1 MYVAMV
7 RSAKTQVARLG
18 RPIAVAAVLAA
29 IALAG
34 GVSGRAQ
41 DLPADFAL
49 PADLWGGGRGVVRA
63 VVDGDTVLLED
74 GREVRLVGI
83 QAPKLPLG
91 RKGFDPWPLADV
103 AKHRLEELVLGRA
116 VRLGHGGRQVDRY
129 RRQLAHLFREE
140 DGLWVQGAML
150 AQGMARTYTFAD
162 NRALIPALLGAERDA
177 RAGGRGIWADSYYRV
192 LDHLD
197 AGAAVDRFGLIE
209 GEVVDVAIVRG
220 RAFLNFG
227 EDYRRDF
234 TITLSPDV
242 VELFVGEGID
252 IESYT
257 NKRVRVRGWVTWR
270 NGPSIEATHPEQIE
284 LLDR

>member
-1 MYVAMV
+1 MV

-18 RPIAVAAVLAA
+18 RLVFVAAILVGGQPGW
-29 IALAG
+29 ALE
-34 GVSGRAQ
+34 
-41 DLPADFAL
+41 LPAGL
-49 PADLWGGGRGVVRA
+49 TGGGRA
-63 VVDGDTVLLED
+63 VVQAVIDGDTVLLAD

-91 RKGFDPWPLADV
+91 RKGFEAWPLADV
-103 AKHRLEELVLGRA
+103 AKGGLEELVLGRA
-116 VRLGHGGRQVDRY
+116 VRLAYGGRQVDRY

-150 AQGMARTYTFAD
+150 ALGLARTYTFAD
-162 NRALIPALLGAERDA
+162 NRALIPALLDAERRA
-177 RAGGRGIWADSYYRV
+177 RAVRRGIWAERYYQV
-192 LDHLD
+192 LDQRQ
-197 AGAAVDRFGLIE
+197 ASASVDRFGLIE
-209 GEVVDVAIVRG
+209 GKVLAVAIVRG

-234 TITLSPDV
+234 TITLAPDV
-242 VELFVGEGID
+242 VELFEGEGID
-252 IESYT
+252 IEGYA
-257 NKRVRVRGWVTWR
+257 NRRVRVRGWVQWR